1 MNFKTNF
8 VIEEIVFDL
17 QLFAERGGSVVPGN
31 AADNMMTSS
40 GPNVNING
48 SQTPTLDPEFGK
60 INDEDFVRMHEA
72 KLVFTKWG
80 SKVNVPMNSGTGVR
94 FFKKHHLEP
103 KLDPLTEGL
112 TPNPSV
118 FTITSFTAEI
128 EQYGD
133 WLMFSDVATQTAIH
147 RLMKE
152 VRQPQA
158 HQSAKTKDLLV
169 RNELI
174 TGAQAAYASKVN
186 GSTVTE
192 VESLSALDATCKLT
206 VEEVRK
212 MANRFKANDIEP
224 AIDGDYVAIVHPDV
238 MTDLRR
244 DPEWKEWN
252 KAENADKFENGEVGR
267 VEGVRF
273 VETSIAAITKKSGEA
288 NNLGVYHCLFLG
300 ADAYSV
306 LDLDGQGVK
315 VIVKTPGSAG
325 TADPLDQRCSI
336 GWKLWNGAAV
346 KDDLAIYDLMCV
358 SSKSAKVAAN
368 HVIPD

>member
-8 VIEEIVFDL
+8 VIEEIVFGL

-31 AADNMMTSS
+31 AAENMMTSS

-80 SKVNVPMNSGTGVR
+80 SKVNIPLNSGTGVR

-133 WLMFSDVATQTAIH
+133 WLMFTDVATQTAIH

-174 TGAQAAYASKVN
+174 TGAQGAYASKSN
-186 GSTVTE
+186 GTE

-288 NNLGVYHCLFLG
+288 DGLGVYHCLFLG

>member
-8 VIEEIVFDL
+8 TIEEILFDL
-17 QLFAERGGSVVPGN
+17 QLFADAVVPSN
-31 AADNMMTSS
+31 AADNMMTSTS
-40 GPNVNING
+40 PEV
-48 SQTPTLDPEFGK
+48 DPEFGK

-72 KLVFTKWG
+72 KLVFAKWG

-94 FFKKHHLEP
+94 FFKKHHLDP
-103 KLDPLTEGL
+103 IKNPLTEGY
-112 TPNPSV
+112 TPNPSK
-118 FTITSFTAEI
+118 FTITSFQAEI

-133 WLMFSDVATQTAIH
+133 WVMFTDVATRTAIH

-158 HQSAKTKDLLV
+158 YQSAKTKDILIRDELV
-169 RNELI
+169 A
-174 TGAQAAYASKVN
+174 GAQAAYASKSN
-186 GSTVTE
+186 GTE
-192 VESLSALDATCKLT
+192 VESLSALDGTCKLT
-206 VEEVRK
+206 VEEIRK

-273 VETSIAAITKKSGEA
+273 VETSIAAITKEEPGEDEEVS
-288 NNLGVYHCLFLG
+288 LGVYHCLFFG

-368 HVIPD
+368 

>member
-8 VIEEIVFDL
+8 AIEEILFDL
-17 QLFAERGGSVVPGN
+17 QLFAEPVLPTVTT
-31 AADNMMTSS
+31 DYLHTSK
-40 GPNVNING
+40 GPEVTING
-48 SQTPTLDPEFGK
+48 DKTPTLDPEFGK

-72 KLVFTKWG
+72 KLVFAKWG
-80 SKVNVPMNSGTGVR
+80 SKVNVPLNSGTGVR

-169 RNELI
+169 RNELLV
-174 TGAQAAYASKVN
+174 GAQAAYASKVS

-192 VESLSALDATCKLT
+192 VESVSALDATCKLT

-252 KAENADKFENGEVGR
+252 KAENAAKFENGEVGR

-273 VETSIAAITKKSGEA
+273 VETSIAAITKASSDA
-288 NNLGVYHCLFLG
+288 LGVYHCLFLG

-315 VIVKTPGSAG
+315 TIVKTPGSAG

-358 SSKSAKVAAN
+358 SSKGKKAVAN
-368 HVIPD
+368 HTMTM

>member
-1 MNFKTNF
+1 MRKNHSNN
-8 VIEEIVFDL
+8 IESVSIAAMVFDL
-17 QLFAERGGSVVPGN
+17 QTFAGVAVPEN
-31 AADNMMTSS
+31 AADNMVTSTS
-40 GPNVNING
+40 PDV
-48 SQTPTLDPEFGK
+48 DPEFGK

-72 KLVFTKWG
+72 KLVFAKWG

-94 FFKKHHLEP
+94 FFKKHHLETV
-103 KLDPLTEGL
+103 KDPLTEGL
-112 TPNPSV
+112 TPNPSK
-118 FTITSFTAEI
+118 FTITSFQAEI

-133 WLMFSDVATQTAIH
+133 WIMFTDVATQTAIH

-158 HQSAKTKDLLV
+158 YQSAKTKDLLV
-169 RNELI
+169 RDELLQ
-174 TGAQAAYASKVN
+174 GAQAAYASKAD
-186 GSTVTE
+186 GSE
-192 VESLSALDATCKLT
+192 VESLSALDGTCKLT
-206 VEEVRK
+206 VEEIRK

-273 VETSIAAITKKSGEA
+273 VETSIAAITKESDEA
-288 NNLGVYHCLFLG
+288 GGLGVYHCLFFG

-325 TADPLDQRCSI
+325 TADPLDQRCSV

-346 KDDLAIYDLMCV
+346 KDDLAIYDLMCC
-358 SSKSAKVAAN
+358 SSKSAKVNAN
-368 HVIPD
+368 

>member
-8 VIEEIVFDL
+8 VIEEILFDL
-17 QLFAERGGSVVPGN
+17 QLFAGTVVPEN
-31 AADNMMTSS
+31 AASNMMTSTS
-40 GPNVNING
+40 PEV
-48 SQTPTLDPEFGK
+48 DPEFGK

-72 KLVFTKWG
+72 KLVFAKWG

-94 FFKKHHLEP
+94 FFKKHHLDP
-103 KLDPLTEGL
+103 IKNPLTEGY
-112 TPNPSV
+112 TPNPSK
-118 FTITSFTAEI
+118 FTITAFTAEI

-133 WLMFSDVATQTAIH
+133 WIMFTDVATQTAIH

-158 HQSAKTKDLLV
+158 YQSAKTKDLLI
-169 RNELI
+169 RDELLQ
-174 TGAQAAYASKVN
+174 GAQAAYASKED
-186 GSTVTE
+186 GTE
-192 VESLSALDATCKLT
+192 VEGLSALDGTCKLT

-273 VETSIAAITKKSGEA
+273 VETSIAAITKNTGEA
-288 NNLGVYHCLFLG
+288 SGLGVYHCLFFG

-306 LDLDGQGVK
+306 LDLEGQGVK
-315 VIVKTPGSAG
+315 TIVKTPGSAG
-325 TADPLDQRCSI
+325 TADPLDQRCSV

-358 SSKSAKVAAN
+358 SSKSAKVNAN
-368 HVIPD
+368 

>member
-8 VIEEIVFDL
+8 TIEEILFDL
-17 QLFAERGGSVVPGN
+17 QLFADTVVPSN
-31 AADNMMTSS
+31 AADNMMTSTS
-40 GPNVNING
+40 PEV
-48 SQTPTLDPEFGK
+48 DPEFGK

-72 KLVFTKWG
+72 KLVFAKWG

-94 FFKKHHLEP
+94 FFKKHHLDP
-103 KLDPLTEGL
+103 IKNPLTEGL
-112 TPNPSV
+112 TPNPSK
-118 FTITSFTAEI
+118 FTITSFQAEI

-133 WLMFSDVATQTAIH
+133 WIMFTDVATQTAIH

-158 HQSAKTKDLLV
+158 YQSAKTKDLLV
-169 RNELI
+169 RDELI
-174 TGAQAAYASKVN
+174 AGAQAAYASKAD
-186 GSTVTE
+186 GTE
-192 VESLSALDATCKLT
+192 VDGLKLEEGVNDLLDATCKLT

-212 MANRFKANDIEP
+212 MANRLKANDIEP

-273 VETSIAAITKKSGEA
+273 VETSIAAITKEEDEA
-288 NNLGVYHCLFLG
+288 GGIGVYHCLFFG

-325 TADPLDQRCSI
+325 TADPLDQRCSV
-336 GWKLWNGAAV
+336 GWKLWNGAAI
-346 KDDLAIYDLMCV
+346 KDDLAIYDLMCA

-368 HVIPD
+368 

>member
-1 MNFKTNF
+1 MNFETNF
-8 VIEEIVFDL
+8 VIEEIVFGL

-48 SQTPTLDPEFGK
+48 SMTPTLDPEFGK

-80 SKVNVPMNSGTGVR
+80 SKVDVPMNSGTGVR

-133 WLMFSDVATQTAIH
+133 WIMFTDVATQTAIH

-174 TGAQAAYASKVN
+174 TGAQAAYASKSN
-186 GSTVTE
+186 GTE
-192 VESLSALDATCKLT
+192 VEGLSALDATCKLT

>member
-8 VIEEIVFDL
+8 TIEEILFDL
-17 QLFAERGGSVVPGN
+17 QLFAGAVVPSN
-31 AADNMMTSS
+31 AADNMMTSTS
-40 GPNVNING
+40 PEV
-48 SQTPTLDPEFGK
+48 DPEFGK

-72 KLVFTKWG
+72 KLVFAKWG

-94 FFKKHHLEP
+94 FFKKHHLDP
-103 KLDPLTEGL
+103 IKNPLTEGY
-112 TPNPSV
+112 TPNPSK
-118 FTITSFTAEI
+118 FTITAFTAEI

-133 WLMFSDVATQTAIH
+133 WVMFTDVATQTAIH

-158 HQSAKTKDLLV
+158 YQSAKTKDILIRDELV
-169 RNELI
+169 A
-174 TGAQAAYASKVN
+174 GAQAAYASKS
-186 GSTVTE
+186 GGTE
-192 VESLSALDATCKLT
+192 VESISALDATCKLT

-212 MANRFKANDIEP
+212 MANRLKANDIEP

-252 KAENADKFENGEVGR
+252 KAENATKFENGEVGR

-288 NNLGVYHCLFLG
+288 NGLGVYHCMFFG

-315 VIVKTPGSAG
+315 TIVKTPGSAG

-368 HVIPD
+368 

>member
-8 VIEEIVFDL
+8 VIEEILFDL

-72 KLVFTKWG
+72 KLVFAKWG
-80 SKVNVPMNSGTGVR
+80 SKVNVPLNSGTGVR

-118 FTITSFTAEI
+118 FTITAFTAEI

-133 WLMFSDVATQTAIH
+133 WLMFTDVATQTAIH

-158 HQSAKTKDLLV
+158 YQSAKTKDLLI
-169 RNELI
+169 RDEILQ
-174 TGAQAAYASKVN
+174 GAQAAYASKAS
-186 GSTVTE
+186 GTE
-192 VESLSALDATCKLT
+192 VESIGALDATCKIT

-252 KAENADKFENGEVGR
+252 KAENATKFENGEVGR

-273 VETSIAAITKKSGEA
+273 VETSIAAITKNSGEA
-288 NNLGVYHCLFLG
+288 GGLGVYHCLFFG

-306 LDLDGQGVK
+306 LDLDGRGVK
-315 VIVKTPGSAG
+315 TIVKTPGSAG

-358 SSKSAKVAAN
+358 SSKSAKVVAN
-368 HVIPD
+368 